1 MRGRNQMVEVIVE
14 ESIDKPFVVR
24 LLGQVPQIHIGSN
37 MPISQIRK
45 ELANEL
51 NVDEFQKFEELW
63 TNDTYPRKFKQE
75 GDFLKIT
82 DES

>member
-1 MRGRNQMVEVIVE
+1 MVEVIVE

-24 LLGQVPQIHIGSN
+24 LLGQVPQIHIGSK